1 MLENKVIL
9 KLANSTHK
17 SDNNLYRLKY
27 YLFNLKIN
35 NINIRHNRSEERNR

>member
-35 NINIRHNRSEERNR
+35 KLPHIKNVTYY